1 MAITRAQQ
9 AKQMLQ
15 DGGMLVNQD
24 LVVRD
29 KDIVVMLRLQQVHQ
43 DMQILDHKEIQAK
56 VKLVQ
61 AVEYLKQRVD
71 LHQLKALL
79 KRP

>member
-24 LVVRD
+24 LVVLD
-29 KDIVVMLRLQQVHQ
+29 KDTVVMVHIKAEIQVVDVDDRSTKNKLIEPLRL
-43 DMQILDHKEIQAK
+43 
-56 VKLVQ
+56 
-61 AVEYLKQRVD
+61 
-71 LHQLKALL
+71 
-79 KRP
+79 

>member
-24 LVVRD
+24 LVGLDR
-29 KDIVVMLRLQQVHQ
+29 DIVDQVVIKDQ
-43 DMQILDHKEIQAK
+43 KE
-56 VKLVQ
+56 V
-61 AVEYLKQRVD
+61 
-71 LHQLKALL
+71 LL
-79 KRP
+79 KDLVVVLIEKEV